1 MKNRLFVIGCIAI
14 IAVSLFVRFYH
25 LSQPNDVIFDE
36 VYFPVFAQ
44 DYLTKTEFFDVH
56 PPLGKLIIAGSIYS
70 LGNNPI
76 GWRFINAV
84 TGMLLLG
91 VIAAFMYDAT
101 KRLLPTFL
109 VLLLVAI
116 DPMALVESRVG
127 LINIYLAFFSILGL
141 WQFWR
146 WWQNPSRNLSLLIG
160 LLAFVAAGS
169 VKWIGFG
176 TFAAALAFFFT
187 TRWTRGQQ
195 NALRWWHLLLMV
207 CIPILFYLAVF
218 IPDMIMRHGTNAQRW
233 IEYFVWWHQNAFGY
247 HAHLKATH
255 PYGSEWWSW
264 PFSIRPLWLYFK
276 TMPGN
281 RIIGIIEPGNII
293 TWIGGIVAVGWALY
307 AIIRGRG
314 QSYYTFLTYLV
325 FTYLVVYIP
334 WGFIGRVKF
343 IYHYFVP
350 LLIVH
355 LITALALE
363 KLCETKNGRIA
374 ATSFLIA
381 GLAFFVYF
389 LPLLMGLTI
398 STDFYRSHL
407 WFKSWI

>member
-1 MKNRLFVIGCIAI
+1 MKNRLIIFSCIAI
-14 IAVSLFVRFYH
+14 LLISIFIRFYH

-44 DYLTKTEFFDVH
+44 NYLTSTDFFDVH
-56 PPLGKLIIAGSIYS
+56 PPLGKLIIASSIYTF
-70 LGNNPI
+70 GNNPI
-76 GWRFINAV
+76 GWRLAGAI
-84 TGMLLLG
+84 TGTLL
-91 VIAAFMYDAT
+91 VIIIGLFMYDAT
-101 KRLLPTFL
+101 KRLLPTFF
-109 VLLLVAI
+109 VLLLVAT

-141 WQFWR
+141 WLFWK
-146 WWQNPSRNLSLLIG
+146 WWKNPKLSLMLV
-160 LLAFVAAGS
+160 LSLVSFAAAGS

-176 TFAAALAFFFT
+176 TYAAALAFFFT
-187 TRWTRGQQ
+187 TRWYKSQHQ
-195 NALRWWHLLLMV
+195 ELRWWHFVLMAV
-207 CIPILFYLAVF
+207 IPVTLYFSTF
-218 IPDMIMRHGTNAQRW
+218 IPDMYMRHGSEWQKW
-233 IEYFVWWHQNAFGY
+233 PEYIEWWHQNAFGY

-276 TMPGN
+276 SIPGS
-281 RIIGIIEPGNII
+281 RVIGIIEPGNII
-293 TWIGGIVAVGWALY
+293 TWIGGLGAVMWSIY
-307 AIIRGRG
+307 AIFKNRG
-314 QSYYTFLTYLV
+314 QKNFTFLTYLV

-350 LLIVH
+350 LLIIH
-355 LITALALE
+355 IITALALE
-363 KLCETKNGRIA
+363 KLCETKNGRL
-374 ATSFLIA
+374 ATSVFLIA
-381 GLAFFVYF
+381 GTAFFLYF

-398 STDFYRSHL
+398 STEFYRSHL